1 MSEFGTRHPD
11 APRELD
17 LFAFLAGR
25 WDGSGLGI
33 DTPGEPPKPYSMT
46 WVGRFIMGGH
56 AFPDEARI
64 LDADGN
70 IERVF
75 VSYRYVDPKTGDWY
89 TEAHHVLESRLVPQT
104 PNEVG
109 GVQAPDDGA
118 IVVTSLI
125 QPSIIG
131 RETFRAD
138 GSNAFTFQ
146 LDVSTDGGENW
157 IERVDRIDATRAA
170 SPSA

>member
-1 MSEFGTRHPD
+1 M
-11 APRELD
+11 
-17 LFAFLAGR
+17 
-25 WDGSGLGI
+25 
-33 DTPGEPPKPYSMT
+33 
-46 WVGRFIMGGH
+46 
-56 AFPDEARI
+56 
-64 LDADGN
+64 
-70 IERVF
+70 
-75 VSYRYVDPKTGDWY
+75 
-89 TEAHHVLESRLVPQT
+89 LESRLVPKT

-125 QPSIIG
+125 QPGIIG